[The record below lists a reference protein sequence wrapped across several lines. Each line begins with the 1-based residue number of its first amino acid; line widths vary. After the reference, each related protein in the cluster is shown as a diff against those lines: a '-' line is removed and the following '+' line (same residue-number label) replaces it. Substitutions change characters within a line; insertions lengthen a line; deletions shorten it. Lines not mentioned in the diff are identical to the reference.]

1 MPQTA
6 GDSTLQA
13 NLMQLMTGFMPARM
27 IHLAAQLGIADQ
39 LAGGPKDAMLLAS
52 NTATHPPSLYRL
64 LRALASLGI
73 VYERE
78 PGRFA
83 LTPLGAQLR
92 TDASGSLRNSALLYG
107 GERTWKCWG

>member
-64 LRALASLGI
+64 LRALARA
-73 VYERE
+73 VR
-78 PGRFA
+78 PHATRCP
-83 LTPLGAQLR
+83 T
-92 TDASGSLRNSALLYG
+92 TD
-107 GERTWKCWG
+107 